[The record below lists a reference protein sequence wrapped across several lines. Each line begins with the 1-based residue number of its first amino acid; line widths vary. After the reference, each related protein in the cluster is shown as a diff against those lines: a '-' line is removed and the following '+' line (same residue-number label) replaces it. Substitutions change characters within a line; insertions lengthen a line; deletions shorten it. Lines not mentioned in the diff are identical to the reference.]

1 MVSKFL
7 YNLFLALYSVGI
19 RVASAWNPKAKKW
32 LNGRRNIFATINTK
46 LPAGPG
52 GTTQNLPTQQA
63 SAKPI
68 WMHCASLGE
77 FEQGR
82 PLLEQ
87 LKADDPQQQIVL
99 TFFSPSGY
107 EVMKDYTGAD
117 YVFYLPMDSPANAK
131 EFLDAVKPS
140 LVLWVKYEYW
150 FYYLTELKQR
160 NIPTILISGIFRP
173 NQPFFKWY
181 GEIWKKMLESFT
193 HFFVQNEESKE
204 LLATINFKEN
214 VSING
219 DTRFD
224 RVLEIAENFVPIPH
238 IEAFCGDGP
247 VIVAGSTWEEDEI
260 ELLHFVNVHQQI
272 KFIIAPHEID
282 KANLH
287 DVKDEFP
294 RSIFYSDLVK
304 RNSAERSSA
313 ENEQPT
319 GPGGRTT
326 INEQLITPNVLIID
340 NIGTLSRLYKYAT
353 VTYIGGGFGADGV
366 HNVLEAAVYGKPVV
380 FGPVYEKF
388 DEAIGLVKAGGGIS
402 IDGPVKLETVL
413 NNLLNDEVER
423 KRRGEAAKQYVLENA
438 GASKKIIQFI
448 QEKRLLTN

>member
-1 MVSKFL
+1 MPSKFL
-7 YNLFLALYSVGI
+7 YNLFLVLYSVGI

-32 LNGRRNIFATINTK
+32 LNGRKNIFATINSK
-46 LPAGPG
+46 LPAGSG
-52 GTTQNLPTQQA
+52 GKTKN
-63 SAKPI
+63 SKPI

-87 LKADDPQQQIVL
+87 LKADNPEQKTVL

-107 EVMKDYTGAD
+107 EVMKNYTGAD
-117 YVFYLPMDSPANAK
+117 HVFYLPMDSPENAK

-160 NIPTILISGIFRP
+160 NIPAILISGIFRP
-173 NQPFFKWY
+173 NQPFFRWY

-193 HFFVQNEESKE
+193 HFFVQNSESKQ
-204 LLATINFKEN
+204 LLAALGYTEN

-224 RVLEIAENFVPIPH
+224 RVLEIAENFIPVPH
-238 IEAFCGDGP
+238 IEAFCGDNP

-260 ELLHFVNVHQQI
+260 ELLHFVNVHQHI

-304 RNSAERSSA
+304 ENSIVDD
-313 ENEQPT
+313 QPT
-319 GPGGRTT
+319 GSGGRTT
-326 INEQLITPNVLIID
+326 KNPQGPADGQPSTPNVLIID
-340 NIGTLSRLYKYAT
+340 NIGMLSRLYKYAT
-353 VTYIGGGFGADGV
+353 VTYVGGGFGADGV

-388 DEAIGLVKAGGGIS
+388 DEAIGLVKAEGGVS
-402 IDGPVKLETVL
+402 IDGPVSLEAVL
-413 NNLLNDEVER
+413 NTLLNDEEER
-423 KRRGEAAKQYVLENA
+423 KRRGEAAKRYVLENA
-438 GASKKIIQFI
+438 GASKKIKEFI
-448 QEKRLLTN
+448 QKKTLLK